1 MFGDLTKRVLMVY
14 KADTAS
20 AQADIKKLSLTQ
32 KEHASALKKDLDAQ
46 NVGLEAQ
53 IGKYAKYAAQAA
65 AAYGA
70 IKVGLDSME
79 FFYERQELREKAQG
93 HSIDDLKTATRGLRS
108 ETELLKLAQA
118 ANNGVMKASSGE
130 LVVLAQAMDVFE
142 DRGHDATKV
151 MADFHEFLQTG
162 KAKALKDYGLQID
175 EARGSAAQFTQ
186 VMQQLGVVSKQQAA
200 IETDARDKWDQSKI
214 AMADTIAQLR
224 ESGGALVAEWQPAL
238 IGIAELLRK
247 SAEGWGLIFQGI
259 KDGIASLPE
268 WYTHARA
275 TEELNEKI
283 KGQQIEIRRQHELMN
298 ETMAERARLDAE
310 LLDMERRIALSFVSM
325 MTPEWQQRMMGVG
338 KFMGT
343 GIAAGMQSG
352 MSKFLGALG
361 ITSGV
366 VHLDEKEMAA
376 IAAEGEKAAA
386 ALKGGKGGG
395 GAAIKVAVEV
405 DTPLLDKMLK
415 EMEVWDRWKADFI
428 EDLNVKASVAAAD
441 AITSR
446 SNADIKEIKMT
457 AQETADAY
465 QQFNAGRTQSVF
477 REMFGDPEEIN
488 LYASGFNML
497 KDASVA
503 AFQAV
508 MTGSMSAGAAFKKMM
523 ASQMMTLASSM
534 FGRSIYEAAAALGS
548 LAGMDYRGAAAHGA
562 AAAKYAAGAILL
574 GSISAAMGGGGSAAT
589 GGAGGN
595 ASVGPSTR
603 SAAVAQGDG
612 AGSGRNI
619 SIIVGDDFADDSP
632 RKRQQKA
639 ERLVKMG
646 LRSSREV
653 VFA

>member
-238 IGIAELLRK
+238 IGIADLLRK

-395 GAAIKVAVEV
+395 GPKVTIDIEIPDASAMRAKYA
-405 DTPLLDKMLK
+405 KMT
-415 EMEVWDRWKADFI
+415 EEWERVQAEARSQSVADFQEFGFKADI
-428 EDLNVKASVAAAD
+428 GALPEAMQTAGELQASY
-441 AITSR
+441 
-446 SNADIKEIKMT
+446 E
-457 AQETADAY
+457 
-465 QQFNAGRTQSVF
+465 QFNAGRTQSVF

-497 KDASVA
+497 KDSSVA
-503 AFQAV
+503 AFEAV
-508 MTGSMSAGAAFKKMM
+508 VTGSKGAGEAFKKVL
-523 ASQMMTLASSM
+523 ASQMMSLAKSM
-534 FGRSIYEAAAALGS
+534 FGKSIYYAAEAVGFAVSGSWGQAAKATEAAGLYAIGAGALG
-548 LAGMDYRGAAAHGA
+548 
-562 AAAKYAAGAILL
+562 LL
-574 GSISAAMGGGGSAAT
+574 SSQLSGGSS
-589 GGAGGN
+589 GGASANGN
-595 ASVGPSTR
+595 ASAGPATFSSAVPR
-603 SAAVAQGDG
+603 SSE

>member
-142 DRGHDATKV
+142 DRGHEATKV

-238 IGIAELLRK
+238 IGIADLLRK
-247 SAEGWGLIFQGI
+247 SAEGWGSIFQGI

-268 WYTHARA
+268 WYTHAKA

-395 GAAIKVAVEV
+395 GPKVTIDIEIPDVSAMRAKYA
-405 DTPLLDKMLK
+405 KMT
-415 EMEVWDRWKADFI
+415 EEWERVQAEARSQSVADFQEFGFKADI
-428 EDLNVKASVAAAD
+428 GALPEAMQTASELQA
-441 AITSR
+441 
-446 SNADIKEIKMT
+446 N
-457 AQETADAY
+457 Y

-488 LYASGFNML
+488 LYASGFSML

-523 ASQMMTLASSM
+523 ASQMMTLASTM

-574 GSISAAMGGGGSAAT
+574 GSIAASMGGGGSAAT